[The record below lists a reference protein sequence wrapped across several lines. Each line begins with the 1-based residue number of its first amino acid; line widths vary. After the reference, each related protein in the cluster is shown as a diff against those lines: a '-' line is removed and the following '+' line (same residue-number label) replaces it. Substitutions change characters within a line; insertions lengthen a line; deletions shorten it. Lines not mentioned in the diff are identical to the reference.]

1 MTEVVGSLGP
11 WSAVIGGVLL
21 IFTAVQ
27 NPEGIA
33 GATRARAAAARAP
46 RGTVSSYPAGA
57 VDRRDGDPSPV
68 SVAS

>member
-1 MTEVVGSLGP
+1 MTEVVGSRGP
-11 WSAVIGGVLL
+11 WSALIGGVLL

-33 GATRARAAAARAP
+33 GATRARAAAARAR